1 MGRRAWL
8 DNLLEDQYLPEL
20 EKIQDSPAGRE
31 QATSLGA
38 ALRADWVRDG
48 KTTLRQQQ
56 SLMAHTRNVLKAK
69 FGDHHFILDCIKFST
84 AEYIQLNNEMQGVV
98 ALRNENIQ
106 YLNDPQP
113 LVDKAIQLLDSPE
126 WADIAA
132 ALSVLTG
139 RRSSELLATA
149 KFTAKSPY
157 SVTFTGSLKRRGELQ
172 ELSFEIPTL
181 ANSKQVCSA
190 LDKLRQ
196 QLPDAGGMTP
206 EAVNRKYGPA
216 VARACDKH
224 FINLVPLRE
233 GKDNLY
239 THLFRSVYA
248 TIATFWY
255 CPPSVNSDEFK
266 AAIQGHFAIL
276 DEKNPELRR
285 SLIAG
290 RHYADYEIA
299 DSVIAQAHGKRKG
312 IKLGGSGE
320 ESPALP
326 QKKGQTSIRIF
337 KEDKDLL
344 EQVLKQL
351 LLPEGLTQPK
361 RMEYLLLWAKD
372 LLEQPSVVKAVDPVK
387 VEPVEQEPV
396 TVQTIPEPETAQ
408 LEPVS
413 LEPEPVPTPVSGRRS
428 REPINQLIGKI
439 DQLVSILLL
448 QQQTPSIPEQTIKA
462 NVFSATP
469 AGQERSASAPMRSV
483 SISPTPVKQVDEVAA
498 TPALPIQDSTPQP
511 PLKPNATRLKHSV
524 SAPAPNNSLED
535 LLENTLRTII
545 NHNEK
550 VQPGK
555 TKWVIN
561 VNTFRRLGVSSRRE
575 IEEFLQ
581 DSVNRDIIDAHN
593 AKHHLSPGLSPAET
607 NDRLERA
614 VSAILTHNDQAKT
627 HDEKWAITINALK
640 GLGVKSQRKIHLFL
654 DAHKE
659 QIEAHHLNHQ
669 IEPQTHNLRHRRKH
683 LISDVIIL

>member
-8 DNLLEDQYLPEL
+8 DNLLEDKYLPEL
-20 EKIQDSPAGRE
+20 EKLQDSPDARE
-31 QATSLGA
+31 QATALGA
-38 ALRADWVRDG
+38 ALRDNWVRDG

-69 FGDHHFILDCIKFST
+69 FGDHHFTLDCIKFST

-106 YLNDPQP
+106 YLNDPQA

-181 ANSKQVCSA
+181 ATSKQVCVA

-196 QLPDAGGMTP
+196 QLPDAGKMTP
-206 EAVNRKYGPA
+206 ESVNRKYGPA

-224 FINLVPLRE
+224 FTDLVPHRE

-255 CPPSVNSDEFK
+255 CPPQVDPVEYR
-266 AAIQGHFAIL
+266 AAIQGHYVIL
-276 DEKNPELRR
+276 DEMDMERRR
-285 SLIAG
+285 SLAAS

-299 DSVIAQAHGKRKG
+299 DSVISQSHGKRKG
-312 IKLGGSGE
+312 IKLGVSVE
-320 ESPALP
+320 PIEPFKAPTQEKTPALP
-326 QKKGQTSIRIF
+326 QKKGQTSVRIF
-337 KEDKDLL
+337 KEDKNLL
-344 EQVLKQL
+344 EQVLEHL
-351 LLPEGLTQPK
+351 HLPDGLTQPK
-361 RMEYLLLWAKD
+361 RMEHLLLWAKD
-372 LLEQPSVVKAVDPVK
+372 LLEHPVEPVK
-387 VEPVEQEPV
+387 VEPVEQEQV
-396 TVQTIPEPETAQ
+396 TVQAAPEPETAQ

-413 LEPEPVPTPVSGRRS
+413 VKPEPIPTPVSGRRS
-428 REPINQLIGKI
+428 REPIHQLIGKI

-448 QQQTPSIPEQTIKA
+448 QQQRPGPQQTVKPNVLSARELRLTPAGQNRSASAPVHPAPISRTPVKRVDDAAATSAHPIQDSTPQA
-462 NVFSATP
+462 NVLSATP
-469 AGQERSASAPMRSV
+469 AGQERSA
-483 SISPTPVKQVDEVAA
+483 PTRP
-498 TPALPIQDSTPQP
+498 
-511 PLKPNATRLKHSV
+511 RLSKY
-524 SAPAPNNSLED
+524 ETDD
-535 LLENTLRTII
+535 LLE
-545 NHNEK
+545 H
-550 VQPGK
+550 
-555 TKWVIN
+555 
-561 VNTFRRLGVSSRRE
+561 
-575 IEEFLQ
+575 
-581 DSVNRDIIDAHN
+581 
-593 AKHHLSPGLSPAET
+593 
-607 NDRLERA
+607 A
-614 VSAILTHNDQAKT
+614 VTAILNHNDQAPT
-627 HDEKWAITINALK
+627 HDQKWAITINALK
-640 GLGVKSQRKIHLFL
+640 GLGVKSQRKIQLFL

-659 QIEAHHLNHQ
+659 QIHDHHLNHQ
-669 IEPQTHNLRHRRKH
+669 IDPQTHNLRHRRKY
-683 LISDVIIL
+683 LISDVIVL

>member
-8 DNLLEDQYLPEL
+8 DNLLENKYLPEL
-20 EKIQDSPAGRE
+20 EKLQDSPDARE
-31 QATSLGA
+31 KATALGA
-38 ALRADWVRDG
+38 ALRDDWVRDG

-106 YLNDPQP
+106 YLNDPQA

-149 KFTAKSPY
+149 KFTAASPY

-206 EAVNRKYGPA
+206 ESVNLKYGPA

-224 FINLVPLRE
+224 FTDLVPHRQ

-255 CPPSVNSDEFK
+255 CPPQVDPVEYR
-266 AAIQGHFAIL
+266 AAIQGHYVIL
-276 DEKNPELRR
+276 DEMDMERRR
-285 SLIAG
+285 SLAAS

-299 DSVIAQAHGKRKG
+299 DSVISQNHGKRKG
-312 IKLGGSGE
+312 IKLGVSVKPIE
-320 ESPALP
+320 PFNAPTQTPALP

-337 KEDKDLL
+337 KEDKNLL
-344 EQVLKQL
+344 EQVLEHL
-351 LLPEGLTQPK
+351 HLPDGLTQPK
-361 RMEYLLLWAKD
+361 RMEHLLLWAKD
-372 LLEQPSVVKAVDPVK
+372 LLEKPVQPVK
-387 VEPVEQEPV
+387 VEPVEQEQV
-396 TVQTIPEPETAQ
+396 TVKVPPEPETTR

-413 LEPEPVPTPVSGRRS
+413 LKPEPIPTP
-428 REPINQLIGKI
+428 EPINQLISKI

-448 QQQTPSIPEQTIKA
+448 QQQSPVAPIPQQTVKA
-462 NVFSATP
+462 KVLSVTP
-469 AGQERSASAPMRSV
+469 AGQNRSASAPVRPTP
-483 SISPTPVKQVDEVAA
+483 ISRTPVKPVDEAA
-498 TPALPIQDSTPQP
+498 AIPVHPNQDRTPQANV
-511 PLKPNATRLKHSV
+511 LER
-524 SAPAPNNSLED
+524 SAPARPRLSKYETDD
-535 LLENTLRTII
+535 LLE
-545 NHNEK
+545 H
-550 VQPGK
+550 
-555 TKWVIN
+555 
-561 VNTFRRLGVSSRRE
+561 
-575 IEEFLQ
+575 
-581 DSVNRDIIDAHN
+581 
-593 AKHHLSPGLSPAET
+593 
-607 NDRLERA
+607 A
-614 VSAILTHNDQAKT
+614 VTAILNHNDQAQT
-627 HDEKWAITINALK
+627 HDQKWAITINALK
-640 GLGVKSQRKIHLFL
+640 GLGVKSQRKIQLFL

-659 QIEAHHLNHQ
+659 QIYDHHLNHQ
-669 IEPQTHNLRHRRKH
+669 IDPQTHNLRHRRKY
-683 LISDVIIL
+683 LISDVIVL

>member
-8 DNLLEDQYLPEL
+8 DNLLEDKYLPEL
-20 EKIQDSPAGRE
+20 EKLQDSPEGIE
-31 QATSLGA
+31 QATALGT
-38 ALRADWVRDG
+38 ALRTDWERDG

-69 FGDHHFILDCIKFST
+69 FGDNHFILDCIKFST
-84 AEYIQLNNEMQGVV
+84 AEYIQLNSEMQGVV

-106 YLNDPQP
+106 YLNDPQA

-181 ANSKQVCSA
+181 ANSKQVCAA

-216 VARACDKH
+216 VTRACDKH
-224 FINLVPLRE
+224 FTDLVPHRE

-255 CPPSVNSDEFK
+255 CPEAVNPDEFK
-266 AAIQGHFAIL
+266 AAIQGHYAIL
-276 DEKNPELRR
+276 DESNPELRR

-290 RHYADYEIA
+290 RHYADYEISDA
-299 DSVIAQAHGKRKG
+299 VIAQNHGKRKG
-312 IKLGGSGE
+312 IKLGVSVNPIQPFNPPTQT
-320 ESPALP
+320 PALP

-337 KEDKDLL
+337 KDDKNLL
-344 EQVLKQL
+344 ELVLDHL
-351 LLPEGLTQPK
+351 HLPDGLTQPK
-361 RMEYLLLWAKD
+361 RMEHLLLWAKD
-372 LLEQPSVVKAVDPVK
+372 LLEKPVETVK
-387 VEPVEQEPV
+387 VVPVEQEQV
-396 TVQTIPEPETAQ
+396 TVQPIS
-408 LEPVS
+408 EPVS
-413 LEPEPVPTPVSGRRS
+413 VQPEPVP
-428 REPINQLIGKI
+428 EPINQLIGKI

-448 QQQTPSIPEQTIKA
+448 QQTPAIPQQTVKA
-462 NVFSATP
+462 NVLSASRLRLPDTP
-469 AGQERSASAPMRSV
+469 AGQNRSASAPVRPTP
-483 SISPTPVKQVDEVAA
+483 ISRTPVKPVDEAA
-498 TPALPIQDSTPQP
+498 VIPDHPSQDSAPQP
-511 PLKPNATRLKHSV
+511 TRPRLSKY
-524 SAPAPNNSLED
+524 ETDD
-535 LLENTLRTII
+535 LLE
-545 NHNEK
+545 H
-550 VQPGK
+550 
-555 TKWVIN
+555 
-561 VNTFRRLGVSSRRE
+561 
-575 IEEFLQ
+575 
-581 DSVNRDIIDAHN
+581 
-593 AKHHLSPGLSPAET
+593 
-607 NDRLERA
+607 A
-614 VSAILTHNDQAKT
+614 VTAILNHNDQAQI
-627 HDEKWAITINALK
+627 HDQKWAITINALK
-640 GLGVKSQRKIHLFL
+640 GLGVKSQRKIQLFL

-659 QIEAHHLNHQ
+659 QIHDHHLNHQ
-669 IEPQTHNLRHRRKH
+669 IDPQTHNLRHRRKH